1 MKPSC
6 FQIGN
11 ERQIIPCDY
20 EKAVE
25 LARAPDAKVWIDV
38 QGIETTELEGLL
50 QRLEV
55 KDLARR
61 LCLDARER
69 SGFYPLNAYIF
80 LVIPVKAATERNVE
94 YIAILCRKNFFL
106 TLRAKREDHVQQIT
120 SLDEASDWLRDNS
133 IEGLLATMMMI
144 LSLDSL
150 QQLSDLRDLISS
162 LENQLDREPELV
174 AINDLSDIRSKL
186 LTMETIISGQLP
198 ALTALMATDKSFF
211 NIVNAR
217 EYLASAQAN
226 LLEAERLLHS
236 LKGRLE
242 SVRSDIEMRSQANM
256 NNRLNRLTILSAIF
270 MPITF
275 LAGIW
280 GMNFVNMPALN
291 QPYGYL
297 VAFGV
302 MVLIGGGM
310 FLYFRSKGW
319 FK

>member
-1 MKPSC
+1 MKSKC

-11 ERQIIPCDY
+11 ERQLISCDY
-20 EKAVE
+20 QQAIE
-25 LARAPDAKVWIDV
+25 LTRNPDAKIWIDV
-38 QGIETTELEGLL
+38 QGIETDELEELL
-50 QRLEV
+50 DKLEV

-61 LCLDARER
+61 LCKDARER

-94 YIAILCRKNFFL
+94 YITILCRKNFFL
-106 TLRAKREDHVQQIT
+106 TLREARDTRIQKIT
-120 SLDEASDWLRDNS
+120 NFDEVSDWLQDNS

-144 LSLDSL
+144 LSLVSL
-150 QQLSDLRDLISS
+150 QQLSGLRDLITKI
-162 LENQLDREPELV
+162 EGQMDREPEEIV
-174 AINDLSDIRSKL
+174 LSELSEMRSEL
-186 LTMETIISGQLP
+186 LTLETVVSGQLP
-198 ALTALMATDKSFF
+198 ALSALMATDKPFF
-211 NIVNAR
+211 RLVTAR

-226 LLEAERLLHS
+226 LLEAERLIHS
-236 LKGRLE
+236 LKSRME
-242 SVRSDIEMRSQANM
+242 SIRSDIEMRSQANM
-256 NNRLNRLTILSAIF
+256 NSRLNRLTILSAIF
-270 MPITF
+270 MPISF

-302 MVLIGGGM
+302 MILIGGGM
-310 FLYFRSKGW
+310 LLYFRSMGW